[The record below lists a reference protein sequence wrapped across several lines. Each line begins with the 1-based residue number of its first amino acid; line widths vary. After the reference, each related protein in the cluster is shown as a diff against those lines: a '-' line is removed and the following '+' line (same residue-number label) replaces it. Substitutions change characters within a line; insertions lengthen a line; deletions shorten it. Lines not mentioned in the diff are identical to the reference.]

1 MSSPKDVLSTIHSIL
16 QFPSTSI
23 YVLDNPLS
31 FSACTY
37 IYSLSIHH
45 TKMIFTSLFL
55 FSFPLATSMNLNP
68 QHVFSN
74 PDQPSSQRWHFPTV
88 HESAIQARRI
98 LNRSSIAT
106 FSTVFPSTASTFENR
121 PSDVGGAPM
130 ALTDYYASCG
140 PQPYNPTIL
149 AVSIATTLKN
159 ARAGSNVTLSL
170 RYEPPAD
177 HPPSD
182 DPYLYS
188 PANLPR
194 FSLIGH
200 IQPLSVSEVTDNN
213 IKACFLK
220 THPDAQIW
228 SPGNDI
234 HESWWGKLVVEEF
247 YWFGGFGDRAYI
259 GWIPIEEW
267 RGVTEEEVANARLV
281 GEEDCTMQE
290 DKYILQGNS
299 EPEQCGPKCKR
310 EKAFQAKG
318 PGW

>member
-1 MSSPKDVLSTIHSIL
+1 MTPAT
-16 QFPSTSI
+16 
-23 YVLDNPLS
+23 
-31 FSACTY
+31 
-37 IYSLSIHH
+37 
-45 TKMIFTSLFL
+45 LFL
-55 FSFPLATSMNLNP
+55 LSLPFATSAHLNP

-74 PDQPSSQRWHFPTV
+74 PDLTYSTSRYPTV

-98 LNRSSIAT
+98 LNLSSIAT

-121 PSDVGGAPM
+121 PGDVGGAPM

-140 PQPYNPTIL
+140 PHPYDPTIL

-170 RYEPPAD
+170 RYHPPAD
-177 HPPSD
+177 HPPAD
-182 DPYLYS
+182 DPYLYL

-200 IQPLSVSEVTDNN
+200 IEPLSEPEVKEHN
-213 IKACFLK
+213 IKSCFLQ
-220 THPDAQIW
+220 THSDAEIW

-281 GEEDCTMQE
+281 GEKGYKGEGQNYVIKDE
-290 DKYILQGNS
+290 KES
-299 EPEQCGPKCKR
+299 EMCGPKCRR
-310 EKAFQAKG
+310 EKAFQTKTT
-318 PGW
+318 GWQ

>member
-1 MSSPKDVLSTIHSIL
+1 
-16 QFPSTSI
+16 
-23 YVLDNPLS
+23 
-31 FSACTY
+31 
-37 IYSLSIHH
+37 
-45 TKMIFTSLFL
+45 
-55 FSFPLATSMNLNP
+55 
-68 QHVFSN
+68 
-74 PDQPSSQRWHFPTV
+74 
-88 HESAIQARRI
+88 
-98 LNRSSIAT
+98 
-106 FSTVFPSTASTFENR
+106 
-121 PSDVGGAPM
+121 M

-140 PQPYNPTIL
+140 PHPYDPIIL

-170 RYEPPAD
+170 RYQPPAD

-200 IQPLSVSEVTDNN
+200 IEPLSKSEVESHH
-213 IKACFLK
+213 IKACFLR
-220 THPDAQIW
+220 THPDAEIW

-267 RGVTEEEVANARLV
+267 RSITEEEVANARLV
-281 GEEDCTMQE
+281 GEKGYKGREERYVTKGDSR
-290 DKYILQGNS
+290 S
-299 EPEQCGPKCKR
+299 EHCGPKCRR

-318 PGW
+318 TGW